1 MHVSSILLPVSREGA
16 ASFTIFPFVE
26 VIAPRPSHL
35 VFGLISFARNLDHL
49 LHILLSLL
57 LSCISTMSRLL
68 LSHSCSQVVSHCHS
82 LDTAFLSILLFYLC
96 LLGPSFHVLAFACHF
111 CHRAS
116 FKNIILALPC
126 PCLPELLANG
136 TRPTLFCAAFSFF
149 PFSGLATPSRLG
161 CCCRLW
167 SRTIPRFHLP
177 LLPALHLPIP
187 ARDFRCF
194 LRHAVDDGH
203 CRGAVH
209 GRCWPGAVMRR
220 RDTMRWYLSCVPSL
234 AAPAS

>member
-1 MHVSSILLPVSREGA
+1 M
-16 ASFTIFPFVE
+16 
-26 VIAPRPSHL
+26 IAPHPSHL
-35 VFGLISFARNLDHL
+35 VFGLISLVRNLDHL
-49 LHILLSLL
+49 LHILLSQL

-68 LSHSCSQVVSHCHS
+68 LSHSCSQVVLS
-82 LDTAFLSILLFYLC
+82 LPFARHRFLSILLFYLC
-96 LLGPSFHVLAFACHF
+96 LLGPSFRVLAFACHF

-149 PFSGLATPSRLG
+149 LFSGLATPSRLG

-194 LRHAVDDGH
+194 LRHAVDDGL